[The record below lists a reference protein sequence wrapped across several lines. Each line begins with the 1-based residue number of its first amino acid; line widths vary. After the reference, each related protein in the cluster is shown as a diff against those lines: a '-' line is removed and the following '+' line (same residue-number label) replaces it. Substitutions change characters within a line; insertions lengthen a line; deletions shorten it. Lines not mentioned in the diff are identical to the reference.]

1 MVGETELSTLL
12 RNLSPVA
19 SEDTYVFV
27 SVALEKVTAAL
38 LQRAKGMFKEREGVT
53 FILKAHLARDM
64 GLTFSGEYRCIT
76 CEVHSSLDAV
86 GMTAAMSTALANAG
100 MSANVVA
107 AYYHDHIFI
116 QSDKVSAA
124 LNVLKSLADSPQ

>member
-27 SVALEKVTAAL
+27 SFAPEKVTATL

-53 FILKAHLARDM
+53 LILKAHLARDM
-64 GLTFSGEYRCIT
+64 GMTFCGEYRCIT

-86 GMTAAMSTALANAG
+86 GMTAAMSTALANAD